1 MHNSA
6 KSGLF
11 LIEMIIA
18 ICFFALAAAVCTSL
32 FVRAY
37 LISKETRQLNM
48 AVLTAQSVVE
58 SFKAGGTIEGA
69 ANAFDTDATYRKN
82 AGDGSGG
89 FVMLYDKNWQQTQD
103 TPYAYTVDVAIDENA
118 SPRDIV
124 VNVNTIADDG
134 TETLLY
140 SLEAKTYIAP

>member
-18 ICFFALAAAVCTSL
+18 ICFFALSAAVCTSL

-37 LISKETRQLNM
+37 LISKETRQANM

-58 SFKAGGTIEGA
+58 SFKAADGTAEGT
-69 ANAFDTDATYRKN
+69 ANAFDTVTN
-82 AGDGSGG
+82 AGDGSSG
-89 FVMLYDKNWQQTQD
+89 FLLFYDKNWQQTQGGKN
-103 TPYAYTVDVAIDENA
+103 AYTVDVAINENA

-124 VNVNTIADDG
+124 VNVNTTAEDG
-134 TETLLY
+134 TQTLLY
-140 SLEAKTYIAP
+140 HLEAKTYIPAGKG

>member
-32 FVRAY
+32 FVRAH
-37 LISKETRQLNM
+37 LVSEETRQTNM

-58 SFKAGGTIEGA
+58 SFKAAGGTVKGA
-69 ANAFDTDATYRKN
+69 AETFSAHPNDDSGR
-82 AGDGSGG
+82 GS
-89 FVMLYDKNWQQTQD
+89 FTLYYDKGWQQTAGD
-103 TPYAYTVDVAIDENA
+103 DYDYKVDVTIDESV

-124 VNVNTIADDG
+124 VHVMDIAGDG
-134 TETLLY
+134 TQTLLY
-140 SLEAKTYIAP
+140 SLEAKTYIS